1 MKNVSVCCICSL
13 RFALVHLLL
22 NSFGIVSLI
31 LRSPVRMGVW
41 FKSSRC
47 IDFVG
52 RCFNCRK
59 HVMKSSHTRFSPLI
73 SRLALTVILLP
84 ASFGVLAQSKKDVP
98 PPPPPLEKLEE
109 QGESELKL
117 AKPESKNLKMQERK
131 EEGKVTEV
139 RVSSGGSNY
148 TVKENKAA
156 KGTRE
161 GEANRAAQWTVM
173 EFGGAKQPK
182 EVESKAGQPKAPA
195 SNVNG
200 ASKPGTSKPAAEV
213 TSASAAKASLDSA
226 ASAASAA
233 SAPVKK

>member
-1 MKNVSVCCICSL
+1 MKLSITACLSFVP
-13 RFALVHLLL
+13 RLV
-22 NSFGIVSLI
+22 
-31 LRSPVRMGVW
+31 
-41 FKSSRC
+41 
-47 IDFVG
+47 
-52 RCFNCRK
+52 
-59 HVMKSSHTRFSPLI
+59 
-73 SRLALTVILLP
+73 LAAALLP
-84 ASFGVLAQSKKDVP
+84 ASAGVLAQSKKDVP

-117 AKPESKNLKMQERK
+117 AKPESKNVKMQERK

-161 GEANRAAQWTVM
+161 GEANRAAQWTIL
-173 EFGGAKQPK
+173 EFGGAKQSK

-195 SNVNG
+195 SNANG
-200 ASKPGTSKPAAEV
+200 ASKPGTSKPAAEA
-213 TSASAAKASLDSA
+213 TSASAAKANLDSA

-233 SAPVKK
+233 NEPKKK

>member
-1 MKNVSVCCICSL
+1 
-13 RFALVHLLL
+13 
-22 NSFGIVSLI
+22 
-31 LRSPVRMGVW
+31 
-41 FKSSRC
+41 
-47 IDFVG
+47 
-52 RCFNCRK
+52 
-59 HVMKSSHTRFSPLI
+59 MKSSKASSSSTLSQFLV
-73 SRLALTVILLP
+73 AAFLLP
-84 ASFGVLAQSKKDVP
+84 ACLGVFAQSKKDVP

-109 QGESELKL
+109 VGESELKL

-161 GEANRAAQWTVM
+161 GEANRAAQWTIL
-173 EFGGAKQPK
+173 EFGGAKQSK
-182 EVESKAGQPKAPA
+182 EVESKAGQSKAPA
-195 SNVNG
+195 SNANG
-200 ASKPGTSKPAAEV
+200 ASKPGTSKPAAEA

-226 ASAASAA
+226 ANAASAA